1 MDGSGFIAAWVAGL
15 TFGVVW
21 RRTVP
26 PSAAAT
32 AGPESVVGLSEELG
46 NLLASLSF
54 FVFGAVLLGPAL
66 SAFDWRTGLYAI
78 LSLTAVRV
86 VPVAVALIGSGFRP
100 ATVLY
105 IGWFGPRGLASIVFA
120 LLLLED
126 GPPSADLLVD
136 VVALTVGLS
145 VVLHGASAAWA
156 AGRYAG
162 WHASAAATD
171 PHLREGPAES
181 PQSVPAGAAV
191 PVPASPDE
199 DAGPPVT
206 Q

>member
-1 MDGSGFIAAWVAGL
+1 VAGL

-32 AGPESVVGLSEELG
+32 AGPHSVVGLSEELG

-66 SAFDWRTGLYAI
+66 SALEWRTALYAVV
-78 LSLTAVRV
+78 SLTVVRM
-86 VPVAVALIGSGFRP
+86 VPVAVALTGSRLRLP
-100 ATVLY
+100 TVLY

-126 GPPSADLLVD
+126 GPPGTDLLVD
-136 VVALTVGLS
+136 AVALTVGLS
-145 VVLHGASAAWA
+145 VLLHGATAAYA
-156 AGRYAG
+156 ARRYAG
-162 WHASAAATD
+162 WHAAAAAAD
-171 PHLREGPAES
+171 PQLREGPAERLA
-181 PQSVPAGAAV
+181 PAGTSR
-191 PVPASPDE
+191 PASRGSALRRAPR
-199 DAGPPVT
+199 
-206 Q
+206 